1 MMWHLVLVKNMKEM
15 IFHVTCN
22 DKKGVIARFT
32 NILYENGANI
42 LTLEQHVNPEDGYFF
57 MRIHA
62 DLQSIEIDF
71 NNLENKLNKLA
82 D

>member
-1 MMWHLVLVKNMKEM
+1 MKEM

-22 DKKGVIARFT
+22 DKNGVIARFT
-32 NILYENGANI
+32 NILYENSANI

-62 DLQSIEIDF
+62 NLQSI
-71 NNLENKLNKLA
+71 
-82 D
+82 